1 MLISKTVNAA
11 LNKQVG
17 NELGASIQYIEV
29 AAYFALEGLGVLSE
43 YFFKQANEERD
54 HALRIIK
61 YIIDAGGQVEI
72 PAIPAP
78 RSNFGSAVEAVQL
91 ALDWEN
97 EVTSQIN
104 KLVALAVKEND
115 YITQNML
122 NWFLNEQLEEVSS
135 MDSLLKL
142 VQRAGQNLLY
152 VENLLKKE
160 SDKPK
165 TSGNS

>member
-1 MLISKTVNAA
+1 MLISKTINAA

-17 NELGASIQYIEV
+17 NELGASIQYIEL
-29 AAYFALEGLGVLSE
+29 AAYFASEGLAVLSSH
-43 YFFKQANEERD
+43 FFKQSEEERQ

-72 PAIPAP
+72 PPIPAP
-78 RSNFGSAVEAVQL
+78 KSSFTSAVEAVQL

-152 VENLLKKE
+152 VENLLKKQSAAPSLSGE
-160 SDKPK
+160 S
-165 TSGNS
+165 